1 MESFKGTGKLQ
12 RSFKGTHHCIANSIN
27 QATKPIISPNTL
39 CGGKKRGG

>member
-1 MESFKGTGKLQ
+1 MIVRLDQME
-12 RSFKGTHHCIANSIN
+12 SFKGTHHCIANSIN